1 MPIGSFFLIFPTPLF
16 CTSGTQRA
24 ISTPPVMFPLYHKA
38 ARQSIRQ
45 QPAIACS
52 LLLFPE
58 YLLLENGSTN
68 LSGDSTALSG
78 VSSLFTN
85 FSRKTPYFSG
95 VSLKL
100 LFSLVIFLYHQC
112 FPKSFCYKWC
122 LAPLFLF
129 QTNPVK
135 LHASM
140 VIPTSLYVILL
151 LVT

>member
-1 MPIGSFFLIFPTPLF
+1 MKPPTLF
-16 CTSGTQRA
+16 
-24 ISTPPVMFPLYHKA
+24 
-38 ARQSIRQ
+38 
-45 QPAIACS
+45 
-52 LLLFPE
+52 
-58 YLLLENGSTN
+58 GSTN

>member
-1 MPIGSFFLIFPTPLF
+1 MNNTATVPADIQHQSGRKSSAPHPRNTTHKTPSVNDMTRLRGWVRF
-16 CTSGTQRA
+16 
-24 ISTPPVMFPLYHKA
+24 
-38 ARQSIRQ
+38 
-45 QPAIACS
+45 
-52 LLLFPE
+52 
-58 YLLLENGSTN
+58 GSTD
-68 LSGDSTALSG
+68 LSGVATALYG

-112 FPKSFCYKWC
+112 FPKSFCYKWG